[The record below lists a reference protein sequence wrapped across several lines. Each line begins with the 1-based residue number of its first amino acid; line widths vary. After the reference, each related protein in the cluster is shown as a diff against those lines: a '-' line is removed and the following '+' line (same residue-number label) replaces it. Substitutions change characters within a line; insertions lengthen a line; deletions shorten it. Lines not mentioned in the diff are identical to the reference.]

1 MTTVS
6 DLNITTRR
14 NLLRATSA
22 AALLFLADFPAPAAT
37 DFWVKKAPS
46 EWSPDE
52 IRQLRAKSPWAKKV
66 RGEIAGSGP
75 SASTG
80 ASSGLDAAANSAPGS
95 GGGRGGLNAAGMGD
109 GGNVGGESRGGAS
122 GPARGGIEAPEVVIR
137 WESAQ
142 PLLLATK
149 SQLPPD
155 LDNHYTI
162 SMSGLPPQMFL
173 LALSRGG
180 RGRSAAPPDAPDAA
194 ARQAVHQAVRQA
206 VHQRDEIDT
215 ILSLTTLTVKGRAP
229 QNADVMLRTTDAQ
242 TFLFGFSKSNP
253 LAVADK
259 EAVFSIKLGVLT
271 IKTKFDL
278 REMMFDGNLS
288 V

>member
-6 DLNITTRR
+6 DPNITTRR
-14 NLLRATSA
+14 HLLRSSSA
-22 AALLFLADFPAPAAT
+22 AALLFLADLPAPAAT

-46 EWSPDE
+46 EWSPEE

-75 SASTG
+75 G
-80 ASSGLDAAANSAPGS
+80 ASSGLDAAANSAPGI
-95 GGGRGGLNAAGMGD
+95 GGGRGGLNAAAMGD
-109 GGNVGGESRGGAS
+109 GGNVGGESRSGAS
-122 GPARGGIEAPEVVIR
+122 GSARGGIEAPEVVIR

-149 SQLPPD
+149 SPLPPD
-155 LDNHYTI
+155 LDGHYTI

-173 LALSRGG
+173 LALTRGG

-194 ARQAVHQAVRQA
+194 ARQAAHQA
-206 VHQRDEIDT
+206 VHQKEEIDT
-215 ILSLTTLTVKGRAP
+215 ILSVTTLTVKGRAP

-259 EAVFSIKLGVLT
+259 EAVFSIKLGALT
-271 IKTKFDL
+271 IKAKFDL

>member
-1 MTTVS
+1 M
-6 DLNITTRR
+6 
-14 NLLRATSA
+14 
-22 AALLFLADFPAPAAT
+22 
-37 DFWVKKAPS
+37 
-46 EWSPDE
+46 
-52 IRQLRAKSPWAKKV
+52 
-66 RGEIAGSGP
+66 RGEVAGSGP

-80 ASSGLDAAANSAPGS
+80 ASSGLDAAANSAPGI
-95 GGGRGGLNAAGMGD
+95 GGGRGGLNAAAMGD
-109 GGNVGGESRGGAS
+109 GGNVGGESRGGPS

-149 SQLPPD
+149 SPLPPD

-173 LALSRGG
+173 LALTRGG

-194 ARQAVHQAVRQA
+194 ARQAVHQ
-206 VHQRDEIDT
+206 RDEIDT
-215 ILSLTTLTVKGRAP
+215 ILSVTTLTVKGRAP

-271 IKTKFDL
+271 IKAKFDL